1 MPVDLVSASLFAPNA
16 ILVVVGVL
24 RACIVVELLLI

>member
-1 MPVDLVSASLFAPNA
+1 VPVDLVSTSLFAPNV
-16 ILVVVGVL
+16 IFLVVGVL